1 MIGERSVIDV
11 GTPAGGWAYPW
22 PNLAEIEAELPHTH
36 WTLIGGLMVQL
47 HAVNHGLDVVRPTND
62 VDIVVHVETGRGR
75 PGTTVQVL
83 RGLGY
88 EIQPEHNRRES
99 VAHRF
104 RRDRDTID
112 VVVADHAAPRV
123 LEPMAGNR
131 MVPIEGGTQAL
142 RRTVNARLEIG
153 GRGSTISVPD
163 PYGALI
169 IKSAAHKADSRDPER
184 HLLDAAV
191 LLACIDDPYV
201 ELERPASGS
210 DRSRLIHLHKHLGD
224 TLHPAWLLLDARR
237 RSDGQAAL
245 EILVD
250 G

>member
-1 MIGERSVIDV
+1 VIGGRSVIDV
-11 GTPAGGWAYPW
+11 ATPAGGWAYPW
-22 PNLAEIEAELPHTH
+22 PNVAEIEAELPHTH

-47 HAVNHGLDVVRPTND
+47 HAINRGLAVVRPTND

-75 PGTTVQVL
+75 PRTTAQVL
-83 RGLGY
+83 TDLGY

-104 RRDRDTID
+104 RRDRDTVD

-142 RRTVNARLEIG
+142 RRTVNARLEIDE
-153 GRGSTISVPD
+153 RNSTVSVPD

-191 LLACIDDPYV
+191 LLACIDDPYA

-210 DRSRLIHLHKHLGD
+210 DRSRLIHLRKYLD
-224 TLHPAWLLLDARR
+224 DPLHPAWLPLDARA

>member
-1 MIGERSVIDV
+1 VIGERGVIDV
-11 GTPAGGWAYPW
+11 ETPVGGWAYPW
-22 PNLAEIEAELPHTH
+22 PNVAEIEAELPHTH

-47 HAVNHGLDVVRPTND
+47 HAVNHGLEVVRPTND
-62 VDIVVHVETGRGR
+62 VDIMVHVETGRGR
-75 PGTTVQVL
+75 PGATAHVL
-83 RGLGY
+83 TRLGY

-104 RRDRDTID
+104 RRGRDTID

-153 GRGSTISVPD
+153 GRVSTISVPD
-163 PYGALI
+163 PYGALV

-184 HLLDAAV
+184 HLADAAV

-201 ELERPASGS
+201 ELERPAFGS
-210 DRSRLIHLHKHLGD
+210 DRSRLIHLYKQLGSP
-224 TLHPAWLLLDARR
+224 LHPAWLSLDARG

-245 EILVD
+245 EILVI